1 MMSIDFSCDVEAA
14 NRVIDDAYNIGY
26 ENGQE
31 AFLTK
36 EQRLAI
42 AILRDKVL
50 IRENENGPWT
60 IEFPSEKTFYGGQK
74 VLTIIDRELGAALET
89 IKTIKI

>member
-1 MMSIDFSCDVEAA
+1 MSIDFSCDIEAA
-14 NRVIDDAYNIGY
+14 NRVIDDTYNIGY

-31 AFLTK
+31 DSLTK

-42 AILRDKVL
+42 AILREKVL
-50 IRENENGPWT
+50 IRENEDGPWT

-74 VLTIIDRELGAALET
+74 VLAIIDKGLAAALQM